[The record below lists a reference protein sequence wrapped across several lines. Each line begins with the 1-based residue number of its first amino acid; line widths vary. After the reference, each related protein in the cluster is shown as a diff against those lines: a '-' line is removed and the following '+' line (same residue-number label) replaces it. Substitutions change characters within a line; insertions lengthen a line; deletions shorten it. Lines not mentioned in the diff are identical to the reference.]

1 MRELSTVLYSTQ
13 NFSDENLLLN
23 FKLLDPVQLSKNLT
37 WLWGR
42 DSDEFPLTFLTE
54 GNGAVKSLKSLKL
67 NDTQYKWKVMG
78 RMRSTSKCLGIP
90 NSSITK
96 PGLNATPF
104 EIDFE
109 DNFFKRMYTA
119 YSPSGASRIRFQN
132 DGIKISN
139 SRFRYT
145 CILLTGTLTDY
156 IASDQYTEGLYWT
169 QGAAII
175 AASKSDGTSSNHVAP
190 GEMTNQFG
198 FHRYGYEL
206 AGNVS
211 NKVTNIQFDLPGGG
225 TTDKWIPFDF
235 KNWELYRK
243 KVNEEDLWYSTY
255 NRDTNGIIYDKETDD
270 EPLPIGAGVKHILKT
285 GGQYDTYSTLTLNKL
300 KSIVRS
306 TYSNRVDSTP
316 MELVLYTGRGGME
329 QFHNAIMVD
338 AVANQY
344 FTPLGATQMTSGK
357 DGFLQYGTYFN
368 QFKTIDG
375 YTLTLKYHKMFDHGS
390 RAMGQRQ
397 NGDMIDGYPR
407 DSYTMVCLDQSKTND
422 GGRNLTMVCEEGRE
436 VITGIYKGMS
446 PIPDIWGAVNTNIIS
461 TRRDI
466 SSFEIIDSQG
476 IHFANY
482 TTSFWLDRV

>member
-1 MRELSTVLYSTQ
+1 MYSTQ
-13 NFSDENLLLN
+13 QFSDENLLLN
-23 FKLLDPVQLSKNLT
+23 FKMITPVQLSKNLT
-37 WLWGR
+37 WLWGK

-54 GNGAVKSLKSLKL
+54 GNGAVKSLKPLKL

-78 RMRSTSKCLGIP
+78 RRRTTSKCLGIP
-90 NSSITK
+90 NTNITTL
-96 PGLNATPF
+96 GLNSVAF

-109 DNFFKRMYTA
+109 DDFFKRMYTA
-119 YSPSGASRIRFQN
+119 YSPSGKFRIRFQN
-132 DGIKISN
+132 DGQKIADH
-139 SRFRYT
+139 RYRYR
-145 CILLTGTLTDY
+145 CILLNGGNSNY
-156 IASDQYTEGLYWT
+156 ITSDQYTEGLYWSS
-169 QGAAII
+169 GAPIA
-175 AASKSDGTSSNHVAP
+175 AASKSEGTSSNHVAP

-235 KNWELYRK
+235 KMWELDRK
-243 KVNEEDLWYSTY
+243 KLNEEDLWYSEY
-255 NRDTNGIIYDKETDD
+255 NRDNNGVVLAKEEDG
-270 EPLPIGAGVKHILKT
+270 EPLPIGAGIRHILYT

-300 KSIVRS
+300 KSMVRS
-306 TYSNRVDSTP
+306 IYSNRVDSTP
-316 MELVLYTGRGGME
+316 MEIVLYTGRGGME

-338 AVANQY
+338 AIANSY
-344 FTPLGATQMTSGK
+344 FTPLGATQINSGK

-375 YTLTLKYHKMFDHGS
+375 YILTLKYAKMFDHGS
-390 RAMGQRQ
+390 IALAQRQ

-407 DSYTMVCLDQSKTND
+407 NSYTMVCLDQSKTDD

-436 VITGIYKGMS
+436 LVTGIYKGMS
-446 PIPDIWGAVNTNIIS
+446 AIPEVWGAVQGMQVS
-461 TRRDI
+461 TRKDVA
-466 SSFEIIDSQG
+466 SFELIDSQG

-482 TTSFWLDRV
+482 TTSFWLERVS

>member
-1 MRELSTVLYSTQ
+1 MRELQTVQYSTQ

-54 GNGAVKSLKSLKL
+54 GNGAVKSLKPLKL

-78 RMRSTSKCLGIP
+78 RRRVTSKCLGIA

-96 PGLNATPF
+96 PGFNATPF

-109 DNFFKRMYTA
+109 DDLFKRMYTA
-119 YSPSGASRIRFQN
+119 YSPNGRSRIRFQTN
-132 DGIKISN
+132 GIKIAN
-139 SRFRYT
+139 NRFRYT
-145 CILLTGTLTDY
+145 AILLTGGINAFL
-156 IASDQYTEGLYWT
+156 ASDQYTEGLYWVE
-169 QGAAII
+169 GAPII

-198 FHRYGYEL
+198 FHRYGYEI

-211 NKVTNIQFDLPGGG
+211 NKATTIQFDLPGGG
-225 TTDKWIPFDF
+225 TTNKWIPFDF
-235 KNWELYRK
+235 KEWEMQRK
-243 KVNEEDLWYSTY
+243 KLNEEDLWYSEY
-255 NRDTNGIIYDKETDD
+255 NRDTNGRIYASEVDG
-270 EPLPIGAGVKHILKT
+270 EPLPIGAGIRHILTT

-316 MELVLYTGRGGME
+316 MELVLYTGKGGME

-338 AVANQY
+338 AIANQY
-344 FTPLGATQMTSGK
+344 FTPLGATQIMSGK
-357 DGFLQYGTYFN
+357 EGYMNYGSYFR
-368 QFKTIDG
+368 QFTTIDG
-375 YTLTLKYHKMFDHGS
+375 FTLTLKYNKMFDHGS
-390 RAMGQRQ
+390 IANAQRQ

-407 DSYTMVCLDQSKTND
+407 NSYTMVCLDQSKTSD
-422 GGRNLTMVCEEGRE
+422 GGRNITMVCEEGRE
-436 VITGIYKGMS
+436 LITGIYKGMS
-446 PIPDIWGAVNTNIIS
+446 PIPEVWGAVPGMQLS

-466 SSFEIIDSQG
+466 ATFELIDSQG

-482 TTSFWLDRV
+482 TTSFWLERV